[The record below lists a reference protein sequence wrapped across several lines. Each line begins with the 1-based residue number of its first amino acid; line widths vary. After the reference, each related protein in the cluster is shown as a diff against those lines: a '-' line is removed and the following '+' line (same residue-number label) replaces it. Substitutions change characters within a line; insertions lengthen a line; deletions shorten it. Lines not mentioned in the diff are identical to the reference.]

1 VAPSIEAATSSGE
14 YAAAVD
20 ALREWRPL
28 ASAARAQRKR
38 EYLCHRA
45 DAWNRLACLLT
56 ELIYLINVCAKTLEF
71 NVHAYLK
78 QHNVN
83 PTELRQLK
91 SERQRWQEKPSLLF
105 LLGFRCHFLRVSAAI
120 GGNASGALGH
130 ALCEAIGYL
139 LSRESRRD
147 PIVREMTA
155 RRGSMTLRLP

>member
-1 VAPSIEAATSSGE
+1 VLN
-14 YAAAVD
+14 D
-20 ALREWRPL
+20 KLW
-28 ASAARAQRKR
+28 

-56 ELIYLINVCAKTLEF
+56 ELIYLMNVCAKTLEF

-83 PTELRQLK
+83 PT
-91 SERQRWQEKPSLLF
+91 ERQRWQEKPSLLF

-155 RRGSMTLRLP
+155 RRGSTTLRLP